1 MGSMESNKLERSCA
15 GLEGVRDRAAR
26 FLGDSAEGATLRGD
40 ELALLLSGSFN
51 DEAWLPLVADGEA
64 TRGGRGGSDLVEPRA
79 VAGVRVFGKM
89 LGVER
94 DAGLCAVRAM
104 DADDVLVG
112 DLVDAPF
119 SVLGGGC
126 VLGEM
131 VSAIG

>member
-1 MGSMESNKLERSCA
+1 MESNKPERSCA
-15 GLEGVRDRAAR
+15 GLEGVRDGAAR
-26 FLGDSAEGATLRGD
+26 LLGESAEGVTLRGD
-40 ELALLLSGSFN
+40 ELALLLSGSFD
-51 DEAWLPLVADGEA
+51 DEAWLLLVADGEA
-64 TRGGRGGSDLVEPRA
+64 ARCGRGGSELVEPRA
-79 VAGVRVFGKM
+79 VAGVRAFGKM

-94 DAGLCAVRAM
+94 DAGMCAVGVI
-104 DADDVLVG
+104 DADDVVVG